1 MPVGQK
7 IEYAEQRPL
16 AEWSG
21 YANLQAQLAAVG
33 ADDAARAALIATI
46 PEGYKWSAD
55 EANEVKEVVNSLRHD
70 FDDHVADNSVHG
82 GSSGGS
88 TPLTSSFSTD
98 DANIGASSA
107 LTNDLDSRVTANA
120 QSAATAQ
127 NDASQG
133 ITAAAA
139 AQTTANQAVSN
150 ANAAQT
156 TADNAGTAAST
167 AQTAADDAQSDATDN
182 RSALDIV
189 GQTIIVP
196 NNTVFAEDGQPTATE
211 IKAYQ
216 VANYP
221 NLAEHTLFKYETA
234 DNVLWLFS
242 MDKDGTMHFSNKHDP
257 GMEGGIYVVPVSSP
271 DTLRSDVHA
280 NKLRHYRIT
289 ATSPTV
295 AVTTPDGDV
304 QAVEFTVP
312 VPLKTTDK
320 FRVERQ
326 STSDIWLNGTF
337 EGDSPI
343 IDQDQRSL
351 MITAKSDLS
360 GWYWSKA

>member
-1 MPVGQK
+1 MPAGQK

-33 ADDAARAALIATI
+33 DDEAARSALIATI

-55 EANEVKEVVNSLRHD
+55 EANQVKEVVNSLRDD
-70 FDDHVADNSVHG
+70 FDAHAADNSVHG
-82 GSSGGS
+82 GNGS
-88 TPLTSSFSTD
+88 PTALASVFTTD
-98 DANIGASSA
+98 NPNTGASTV
-107 LTNDLDSRVTANA
+107 LTHDLNERAITQAQAISDAQAEASQGVSKADNA
-120 QSAATAQ
+120 QS
-127 NDASQG
+127 
-133 ITAAAA
+133 
-139 AQTTANQAVSN
+139 TANQAVSN
-150 ANAAQT
+150 ASAAQT
-156 TADNAGTAAST
+156 TADNAGTAAAAAQST
-167 AQTAADDAQSDATDN
+167 ADGAQSDATDS
-182 RSALDIV
+182 RTALDIV
-189 GQTIIVP
+189 GKTYAVP
-196 NNTVFAEDGQPTATE
+196 NNTTFAAPEQPTATE

-221 NLAEHTLFKYETA
+221 SLAEHALFRYETA

-242 MDKDGTMHFSNKHDP
+242 MDKDGTMHFANKHDP

-304 QAVEFTVP
+304 QAVEFPVP